1 MKTQVKA
8 QKSSEKVIL
17 RLENVWKIYK
27 MGAVEVPAL
36 RGISLD
42 IKQGDFVAITGASG
56 SGKSTLMNLMGCL
69 DTPSRGH
76 IYLKTQ
82 DISTLTESDLA
93 SFRGSTIG
101 FVFQQYNLIPS
112 MSAFENVLLPL
123 EFLEYSDED
132 AARRAK
138 DILHVVGLGD
148 RMHHRPT
155 ELSGGQQ
162 QRVSVARSLAGNPEI
177 LLADEP
183 SGALDSVTGKK
194 IMELLC
200 RLWIEEGKTIIM
212 ITHELA
218 LAKYAR
224 VIVELKDGQ
233 IIKITE
239 NESIGCNR
247 LIKNEN

>member
-1 MKTQVKA
+1 MKTQTKTHNAPEKA
-8 QKSSEKVIL
+8 IL

-27 MGAVEVPAL
+27 MGAVDVPAL
-36 RGISLD
+36 RGVSLEV
-42 IKQGDFVAITGASG
+42 KQGDFVAITGASG
-56 SGKSTLMNLMGCL
+56 SGKSTMMNLMGCL
-69 DTPSRGH
+69 DTPSRGR
-76 IYLKTQ
+76 IFLKSK
-82 DISTLTESDLA
+82 DISSMSESDLA
-93 SFRGSTIG
+93 SFRGRTIG

-123 EFLEYSDED
+123 EFLEYTDED
-132 AARRAK
+132 ALRRAK
-138 DILHVVGLGD
+138 EILEVVGLGD
-148 RMHHRPT
+148 RMHHRPS

-200 RLWIEEGKTIIM
+200 RLWMKEGKTIIM
-212 ITHELA
+212 ITHESTLA
-218 LAKYAR
+218 RYAQR
-224 VIVELKDGQ
+224 IVELKDGQ
-233 IIKITE
+233 IVKISE
-239 NESIGCNR
+239 NESIVCNR